1 MAGVLSSRW
10 RGVFGLVPQA
20 PDNRTRDRTC
30 ARRVHSR
37 EQRPQEQLRPQA
49 PDSRTRDRTCAQQV
63 HSREQRPQEQLRP
76 QAPDSR
82 TRDRTCTQRVHSRE
96 QRPQEQLR
104 PQEQRPQ
111 EQLNQQ
117 EQRCQEQ
124 LNQQEQRA
132 QGQPTALRERI
143 AQLESTVQRLAGTA
157 VRNTETI
164 REELLEQAKRPVAI
178 FDPLKAM
185 ALMESLMD
193 TARNEGHEKA
203 EEFKLLELII
213 DQYSSGL
220 LRQVNK
226 GIATFMK
233 THMRHGGVTVN
244 QQQSWQY
251 PQSSVH
257 SFPHVPQPPPQRF
270 DRRPRG
276 RGRRDTP
283 RPTDKC
289 FRCWGSGH
297 WAKGCTATAPTG
309 KANIPSY
316 ELQSPVNPLE
326 AYGEHVTNIPK
337 WTSWRK
343 DGVSIVPPSPQA
355 VAQGTIKASAKS
367 LIFRDPRT
375 FKAGELHK
383 HAAKWNEILASGES
397 DPEVGNWINNGVNML
412 DFIQPFKGIF
422 KGVHYDS
429 AFPPPAIFPNNPNCA
444 LFAEFISNSIRDRI
458 KTGAIAVW
466 GRVGTVKPPYV
477 VSPLTVEPNKPR
489 LCLDLRYVNK
499 WMKDCPFQLDTI
511 LNVTRYINK
520 GHFQTVCDDK
530 LGNDHVLITETSKPL
545 VGFQWSGW
553 YYVCNTIAFGW
564 KCSGYVYQK
573 IGLVA
578 MHKIRSLGVPSSLYI
593 DDRHAGQLQLAVNA
607 FDWSNY
613 ELAEAACFLLC
624 YTLVDLGYT
633 LGLDKSQLEPT
644 QLPTFLGMGI
654 DSLVLAF
661 RLLNRKKVTVAQL
674 REDILQQ
681 TEVPVKLL
689 QKLTGKIGSFVL
701 AVPAAR
707 LFCREMFSAIA
718 EAEKQGR
725 MVKIEGTVRKELEY
739 WRFLDTWEG
748 HIPWKPEKHEV
759 VELSSDASGFRWA
772 GVVSSDKGMTQCSD
786 YWEQH
791 ETTEHISVKET
802 SALTRTLLS
811 VRDRVQN
818 KRVDAKVDNQNLT
831 KAWENQGGKS
841 KALNRAIKE
850 LWETSVQLNIDL
862 NLHYVPSRDN
872 IADKPSR
879 QCSPSDAKL
888 MPRALLVAGPGQ
900 ARGEGAKGSSS
911 SRRVGTTVPNQET
924 GVDAETNEMG
934 PLGFPDSASMF
945 QGAARVWVP
954 AVNCSEC
961 WYPNDFDFNFCQKCG
976 KPRVG
981 QNAKN
986 KGRCLEVNLTEINAR
1001 YDEIMGTQENSA
1013 YGKQKRVLAGLL
1025 SEFLAALN
1033 PPKTMENPAP
1043 SDIVEFLI
1051 YKDDVGKT
1059 KVHKAGCQSNGP
1071 GLEACVCPNRLAFKT
1086 VDSHIGKL
1094 RAIFNERGKGG
1105 EWDERLGLGNPA
1117 ASLVVKKYLKSVT
1130 EEQLQQGLTPR
1141 QAKPVFLEKIVK
1153 VCKLIEQRRQLETSA
1168 IKIFILARDE
1178 AIFKALFFA
1187 GDRVSDLMRCRTDE
1201 VGRLP
1206 SGALLFNHVFGKT
1219 LRDGRANTFTLEP
1232 TGETDTCPVAAL
1244 DAYVRTASWL
1254 SIELRGGYLFR
1265 STSREGH
1272 ILVEPPSTSALDDAF
1287 RRYLEKAGLYEGET
1301 LHGCRAGCAISLH
1314 MAGASDDSVMN
1325 HIGGIEQQRER
1336 IRSSKNKEKEWSRA
1350 VKPLREGVQGRG
1362 EGEIRR
1368 RREVAHPPTRPLP

>member
-1 MAGVLSSRW
+1 MHCATDRANCEFQNNMAAGDWRLSFLRCAEKYRRDVPYKGDKSSEDPSGSTARSGGRGSSSGRRHRTTAPGTERAPSGSTAGSSGRRSSSGRRHRTAAPGTERAPSGSTAGSSGRRSSSGRSSSTSRSSGV
-10 RGVFGLVPQA
+10 
-20 PDNRTRDRTC
+20 
-30 ARRVHSR
+30 
-37 EQRPQEQLRPQA
+37 
-49 PDSRTRDRTCAQQV
+49 
-63 HSREQRPQEQLRP
+63 
-76 QAPDSR
+76 
-82 TRDRTCTQRVHSRE
+82 
-96 QRPQEQLR
+96 
-104 PQEQRPQ
+104 
-111 EQLNQQ
+111 
-117 EQRCQEQ
+117 
-124 LNQQEQRA
+124 
-132 QGQPTALRERI
+132 LRERI

-157 VRNTETI
+157 VR
-164 REELLEQAKRPVAI
+164 RPAAI

-203 EEFKLLELII
+203 EEFKL
-213 DQYSSGL
+213 
-220 LRQVNK
+220 
-226 GIATFMK
+226 
-233 THMRHGGVTVN
+233 
-244 QQQSWQY
+244 
-251 PQSSVH
+251 
-257 SFPHVPQPPPQRF
+257 
-270 DRRPRG
+270 
-276 RGRRDTP
+276 
-283 RPTDKC
+283 
-289 FRCWGSGH
+289 
-297 WAKGCTATAPTG
+297 
-309 KANIPSY
+309 
-316 ELQSPVNPLE
+316 
-326 AYGEHVTNIPK
+326 
-337 WTSWRK
+337 
-343 DGVSIVPPSPQA
+343 
-355 VAQGTIKASAKS
+355 
-367 LIFRDPRT
+367 
-375 FKAGELHK
+375 
-383 HAAKWNEILASGES
+383 
-397 DPEVGNWINNGVNML
+397 
-412 DFIQPFKGIF
+412 
-422 KGVHYDS
+422 
-429 AFPPPAIFPNNPNCA
+429 
-444 LFAEFISNSIRDRI
+444 
-458 KTGAIAVW
+458 
-466 GRVGTVKPPYV
+466 
-477 VSPLTVEPNKPR
+477 
-489 LCLDLRYVNK
+489 
-499 WMKDCPFQLDTI
+499 
-511 LNVTRYINK
+511 YINK

-530 LGNDHVLITETSKPL
+530 SGYDHVLITETSKPL
-545 VGFQWSGW
+545 VGFQWGGW

-578 MHKIRSLGVPSSLYI
+578 MHKIRSLGVSSSLYI

-707 LFCREMFSAIA
+707 LFCREMFPAIA

-772 GVVSSDKGMTQCSD
+772 GVVSSDKDMTQCSD
-786 YWEQH
+786 YWEQQ
-791 ETTEHISVKET
+791 ETPEHISVKET
-802 SALTRTLLS
+802 RALTRTLIS
-811 VRDRVQN
+811 
-818 KRVDAKVDNQNLT
+818 
-831 KAWENQGGKS
+831 
-841 KALNRAIKE
+841 
-850 LWETSVQLNIDL
+850 
-862 NLHYVPSRDN
+862 
-872 IADKPSR
+872 
-879 QCSPSDAKL
+879 
-888 MPRALLVAGPGQ
+888 ALLVAGPGQ
-900 ARGEGAKGSSS
+900 ARGEGAKGSS

-961 WYPNDFDFNFCQKCG
+961 WYPNDFDCNFCQKCG
-976 KPRVG
+976 KPREG

-1033 PPKTMENPAP
+1033 PPKTLENAAP
-1043 SDIVEFLI
+1043 SDIVKFLI
-1051 YKDDVGKT
+1051 FKDDVGKT

-1130 EEQLQQGLTPR
+1130 EGQLQQGLTPR

-1201 VGRLP
+1201 V
-1206 SGALLFNHVFGKT
+1206 
-1219 LRDGRANTFTLEP
+1219 
-1232 TGETDTCPVAAL
+1232 AL
-1244 DAYVRTASWL
+1244 DN
-1254 SIELRGGYLFR
+1254 
-1265 STSREGH
+1265 
-1272 ILVEPPSTSALDDAF
+1272 AF

-1325 HIGGIEQQRER
+1325 HIGWYNRKTASHYMRIAQSRGEAITRRGSGKRGRRNPEEKRSRSPSLPPSPLHNLDQSSRVGLSPRDSRHCPIASLGLASRYAER
-1336 IRSSKNKEKEWSRA
+1336 IDRA
-1350 VKPLREGVQGRG
+1350 NCEFQINMAAGDWRLLEGAF
-1362 EGEIRR
+1362 ITK
-1368 RREVAHPPTRPLP
+1368 AL

>member
-1 MAGVLSSRW
+1 MVQSVFVYTSSW
-10 RGVFGLVPQA
+10 Q
-20 PDNRTRDRTC
+20 T
-30 ARRVHSR
+30 
-37 EQRPQEQLRPQA
+37 
-49 PDSRTRDRTCAQQV
+49 
-63 HSREQRPQEQLRP
+63 
-76 QAPDSR
+76 
-82 TRDRTCTQRVHSRE
+82 
-96 QRPQEQLR
+96 
-104 PQEQRPQ
+104 
-111 EQLNQQ
+111 
-117 EQRCQEQ
+117 
-124 LNQQEQRA
+124 
-132 QGQPTALRERI
+132 LRERI

-164 REELLEQAKRPVAI
+164 REELLEQAKRPAAI

-185 ALMESLMD
+185 ALVESLMD

-203 EEFKLLELII
+203 EEFKLLVSQLRPHLHRPYFKELII

-233 THMRHGGVTVN
+233 THMRHGGITVN

-251 PQSSVH
+251 PQASVH
-257 SFPHVPQPPPQRF
+257 SFPHVPQPPLQRF

-276 RGRRDTP
+276 RGRRATP

-289 FRCWGSGH
+289 FRCWGLGH

-326 AYGEHVTNIPK
+326 AYGEHLTNIPK

-343 DGVSIVPPSPQA
+343 DGASIVPPPPQA
-355 VAQGTIKASAKS
+355 VAQGTIKA
-367 LIFRDPRT
+367 
-375 FKAGELHK
+375 
-383 HAAKWNEILASGES
+383 
-397 DPEVGNWINNGVNML
+397 
-412 DFIQPFKGIF
+412 
-422 KGVHYDS
+422 
-429 AFPPPAIFPNNPNCA
+429 
-444 LFAEFISNSIRDRI
+444 
-458 KTGAIAVW
+458 
-466 GRVGTVKPPYV
+466 
-477 VSPLTVEPNKPR
+477 
-489 LCLDLRYVNK
+489 
-499 WMKDCPFQLDTI
+499 
-511 LNVTRYINK
+511 YINK

-530 LGNDHVLITETSKPL
+530 SGYDHVLITETSKPL
-545 VGFQWSGW
+545 VGFQWGGW

-564 KCSGYVYQK
+564 KCPGYVYQK

-644 QLPTFLGMGI
+644 QLPTFFG
-654 DSLVLAF
+654 
-661 RLLNRKKVTVAQL
+661 LLNRKKVTVAQL

-748 HIPWKPEKHEV
+748 HIPWKPENT
-759 VELSSDASGFRWA
+759 RWA
-772 GVVSSDKGMTQCSD
+772 GEVSSDKDMTQCSD

-791 ETTEHISVKET
+791 ETPEHISVKET
-802 SALTRTLLS
+802 RALTRTLIS
-811 VRDRVQN
+811 
-818 KRVDAKVDNQNLT
+818 
-831 KAWENQGGKS
+831 
-841 KALNRAIKE
+841 
-850 LWETSVQLNIDL
+850 
-862 NLHYVPSRDN
+862 
-872 IADKPSR
+872 
-879 QCSPSDAKL
+879 
-888 MPRALLVAGPGQ
+888 ALLVAGPGQ
-900 ARGEGAKGSSS
+900 ACGEGAKGSSS
-911 SRRVGTTVPNQET
+911 RRVGTTIPNQET

-976 KPRVG
+976 KPREG

-1013 YGKQKRVLAGLL
+1013 YGKQKRVLVGLL

-1033 PPKTMENPAP
+1033 PPKTLENAAP
-1043 SDIVEFLI
+1043 SDIVKFLI
-1051 YKDDVGKT
+1051 FKDDVGKT

-1141 QAKPVFLEKIVK
+1141 QAKPVFLENIVK

-1187 GDRVSDLMRCRTDE
+1187 GDRVSDRVSNGRT
-1201 VGRLP
+1201 
-1206 SGALLFNHVFGKT
+1206 
-1219 LRDGRANTFTLEP
+1219 
-1232 TGETDTCPVAAL
+1232 L
-1244 DAYVRTASWL
+1244 DN
-1254 SIELRGGYLFR
+1254 
-1265 STSREGH
+1265 
-1272 ILVEPPSTSALDDAF
+1272 AF

-1314 MAGASDDSVMN
+1314 MAGASDDSLMN
-1325 HIGGIEQQRER
+1325 HIEEGWNSKGREYEVAR
-1336 IRSSKNKEKEWSRA
+1336 IRKRNGVYTKSQNVIVLQRDVCSSYAVCTTHCPVGLLSYECPDFCVANVQLVDHRWRRVVYWIEHSTMNRETRVRFPVVPGACLNMRPDVVSLGKAFYTNFLTPPRCEWVPNFGWGKSY
-1350 VKPLREGVQGRG
+1350 
-1362 EGEIRR
+1362 
-1368 RREVAHPPTRPLP
+1368 

>member
-1 MAGVLSSRW
+1 MSSGSQVSLDKVKILDTKPDFFARGIKEAIYIRALQPSLNRDGGSHRLSATYDPLLTESRCAEKYRRAVQGF
-10 RGVFGLVPQA
+10 RGSQRLHSQERRPREQLRPQA

-30 ARRVHSR
+30 ARRIHSR

-49 PDSRTRDRTCAQQV
+49 PDSRTRDRTCAQ
-63 HSREQRPQEQLRP
+63 R
-76 QAPDSR
+76 
-82 TRDRTCTQRVHSRE
+82 
-96 QRPQEQLR
+96 
-104 PQEQRPQ
+104 
-111 EQLNQQ
+111 
-117 EQRCQEQ
+117 
-124 LNQQEQRA
+124 
-132 QGQPTALRERI
+132 ALRERI

-164 REELLEQAKRPVAI
+164 REELLEQAKRPAAI

-203 EEFKLLELII
+203 EEFKLLVSQLRPHLHRPYFKELII

-251 PQSSVH
+251 PQASVH

-276 RGRRDTP
+276 RGRGRATP
-283 RPTDKC
+283 RPTDNC
-289 FRCWGSGH
+289 FRCWGLGH
-297 WAKGCTATAPTG
+297 WAKGCTAIAPTG

-326 AYGEHVTNIPK
+326 AYGEHLTNIPK
-337 WTSWRK
+337 WTFWRK

-355 VAQGTIKASAKS
+355 VAQGTFKASAKS
-367 LIFRDPRT
+367 LLFRDPRT

-530 LGNDHVLITETSKPL
+530 SGYDHVLITETSKPL
-545 VGFQWSGW
+545 VGFQWGGW

-578 MHKIRSLGVPSSLYI
+578 THKIRSLGVPSSLYI

-613 ELAEAACFLLC
+613 ELAESACFLLC

-772 GVVSSDKGMTQCSD
+772 GVVSSDKDMTQCGD

-791 ETTEHISVKET
+791 ETPEHISVKET
-802 SALTRTLLS
+802 RALTRTLLS
-811 VRDRVQN
+811 VKDRVQN
-818 KRVDAKVDNQNLT
+818 KRVDAKDDNQNLI

-888 MPRALLVAGPGQ
+888 MPRIWEKIDQALGGERGYDIDLMALPSNVQTGRAGKSLQFFSPYPTPGCSGVNTLLVAGPGQ
-900 ARGEGAKGSSS
+900 ARGEGAEGSS

-934 PLGFPDSASMF
+934 PLGFPVSASMF
-945 QGAARVWVP
+945 QGAAR
-954 AVNCSEC
+954 
-961 WYPNDFDFNFCQKCG
+961 
-976 KPRVG
+976 
-981 QNAKN
+981 
-986 KGRCLEVNLTEINAR
+986 
-1001 YDEIMGTQENSA
+1001 
-1013 YGKQKRVLAGLL
+1013 
-1025 SEFLAALN
+1025 
-1033 PPKTMENPAP
+1033 
-1043 SDIVEFLI
+1043 
-1051 YKDDVGKT
+1051 DDVGKT

-1272 ILVEPPSTSALDDAF
+1272 ILVEPPSTSALDNAF

-1325 HIGGIEQQRER
+1325 HIEEGWNSKGREYEVAR
-1336 IRSSKNKEKEWSRA
+1336 IRKRN
-1350 VKPLREGVQGRG
+1350 GGRG
-1362 EGEIRR
+1362 
-1368 RREVAHPPTRPLP
+1368 